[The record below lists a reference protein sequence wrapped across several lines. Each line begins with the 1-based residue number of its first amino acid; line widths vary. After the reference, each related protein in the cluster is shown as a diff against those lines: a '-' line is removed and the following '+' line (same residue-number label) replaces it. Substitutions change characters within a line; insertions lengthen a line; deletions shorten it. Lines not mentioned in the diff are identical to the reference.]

1 MKAFL
6 VSLVALVV
14 ISAVAAVV
22 LGSLPMSSR
31 ETYTELRNVRL

>member
-6 VSLVALVV
+6 MSLAALVV
-14 ISAVAAVV
+14 ITATAAIV

-31 ETYTELRNVRL
+31 ETYTEIKNVRL

>member
-31 ETYTELRNVRL
+31 ETYTEMRNVRL